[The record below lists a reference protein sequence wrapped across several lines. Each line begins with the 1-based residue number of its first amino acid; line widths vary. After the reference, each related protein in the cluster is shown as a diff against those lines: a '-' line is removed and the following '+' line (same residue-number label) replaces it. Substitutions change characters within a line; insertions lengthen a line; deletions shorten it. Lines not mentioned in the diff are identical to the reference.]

1 MPTRQPIYFAVALAL
16 SALLPVAAYAAMPL
30 GARTAALIS
39 DEEDEDG
46 SSVVLDPEEG
56 GLGYAFSAGGRSF
69 ATINAA
75 LEAAGDGGMV
85 SLLRDVSL
93 ADRIDLDADAVFD
106 LGGWTLSSSA
116 RWLVNVG
123 DNALVVSNGCVVASD
138 CGFYVNDGSLW
149 LEKCDVSAYRRVAQ
163 VRGAGTV
170 HVARNARLETTGED
184 PVIFAIGGISGRAAV
199 ESFGTL
205 VQSFADGED
214 TTAYDIAGN
223 PDDTFGADFTLA
235 GAGGAYFAQSSDA
248 NVHHPE
254 GQGGD
259 VLISGGWFSMRPPD
273 EWLAPDFGSRPRR
286 LDVWDGWQVFLKAFS
301 VRIR

>member
-1 MPTRQPIYFAVALAL
+1 MPIRRKMHLAGMLAL
-16 SALLPVAAYAAMPL
+16 SALLTAAAYAAMPL

-39 DEEDEDG
+39 DEEDDDG
-46 SSVVLDPEEG
+46 SSGVLDPEEG
-56 GLGYAFSAGGRSF
+56 GPGYAFSSGGRSF
-69 ATINAA
+69 ASINAA
-75 LEAAGDGGMV
+75 LEAAGDGGKV

-106 LGGWTLSSSA
+106 LNGWTLSSSA

-138 CGFYVNDGSLW
+138 CGFYVNDGSLR
-149 LEKCDVSAYRRVAQ
+149 LEKCDVTASRRVAQ
-163 VRGAGTV
+163 IRGAGTV
-170 HVARNARLETTGED
+170 HVAKDARLETTGED
-184 PVIFAIGGISGRAAV
+184 PVVFAIGGIAGSATV

-205 VQSFADGED
+205 VQSFSDGEE

-235 GAGGAYFAQSSDA
+235 GRSGVYFAMSSDA
-248 NVHHPE
+248 CVHHPE

-259 VLISGGWFSMRPPD
+259 VSISGGWFSIRPPD
-273 EWLAPDFGSRPRR
+273 EWLAPGFRSRAQS
-286 LDVWDGWQVFLKAFS
+286 LDGWEGWLVFLRTFS
-301 VRIR
+301 IRIR